1 MRALKWTGIFVLAV
15 VVALALF
22 VAFGLN
28 LLRGPIERAVTEA
41 TGRELV
47 IAGDL
52 RALWSW
58 THPRFR
64 AEDVA
69 YANPEWAREDHL
81 LRAEAI
87 EASISVL
94 PLFYGRIVVPQVHL
108 VRPEVGLEQRP
119 DGRKT
124 WLLDRDQKDRGG
136 SRFYIRALTLDQ
148 GRVKYDEPARGIS
161 IAAGLTSSAEGMTF
175 SADGKY
181 KGLPLKARG
190 SGGQVLALR
199 DADTPYPLKGEAR
212 IGSTDIRA
220 DGTFSNIAELAAFD
234 LAIDLRGESMAQLYE
249 VFGIAFPDTS
259 PYTTR
264 GRLVKGEGI
273 VRYEDFAGKVGKS
286 DLAGTFQVDTGG
298 KRPFMKADLRSK
310 VLNLADLGPLVGT
323 TEPRKGGLL
332 PDRPFDTERWDSVDA
347 DVGLRAGRLE
357 RPEQL
362 PLEDLAARIRMRD
375 KILTL
380 EPLEFG
386 IAGGTLAGSIRLD
399 GSQEPIRAAA
409 NLRVRKLELAKLFP
423 TIEQAKQS
431 KGEVSGLIE
440 LAGRGNSVARMLGS
454 ADGKVGLFV
463 DSGQVS
469 RFLMELAT
477 LDLWG
482 IARTK
487 LGGDKPISIRCAIA
501 DFAVEDGVLRT
512 NALVFDTA
520 VVNIG
525 GKGRIDL
532 GKEAMDLE
540 LDPEPKDRSLAS
552 LNSPLYIRGTFQSPE
567 VSPDVGKIVAKGLGA
582 LLLGAVAPLL
592 AVVPLIEEGPGKDS
606 NCGKLIAEAAK
617 PSKGSAAAGGSRK
630 RAAKPPA
637 KPAAR

>member
-1 MRALKWTGIFVLAV
+1 MKWAGVFALAL
-15 VVALALF
+15 VVALVLF

-28 LLRGPIERAVTEA
+28 LLRGPISRAVSEA

-52 RALWSW
+52 TALWSW

-64 AEDVA
+64 AEKVS
-69 YANPEWAREDHL
+69 YANPEWASEEHL

-87 EASISVL
+87 EASISLL
-94 PLFYGRIVVPQVHL
+94 PLLYGRVVVPEVHL
-108 VRPEVGLEQRP
+108 EQPEVALEQRP

-148 GRVKYDEPARGIS
+148 GRVKYDEPARRIS
-161 IAAGLTSSAEGMTF
+161 IAAELTSEAEGVTF
-175 SADGKY
+175 SAKGRY
-181 KGLPLKARG
+181 KGLPLKAKG
-190 SGGQVLALR
+190 SGDQVLALR
-199 DADTPYPLKGEAR
+199 DAAAPYPLKGEAR
-212 IGSTDIRA
+212 IGSTDIKV
-220 DGTFSNIAELAAFD
+220 DGTFTNIAELAAFD
-234 LAIDLRGESMAQLYE
+234 LAIDLRGSSMVQLYE

-264 GRLVKGEGI
+264 GRLIKGDGR
-273 VRYEDFAGKVGKS
+273 VRYEEFAGKVGKS

-298 KRPFMKADLRSK
+298 KRPFMSAELRSK
-310 VLNLADLGPLVGT
+310 LLNFADLGPLVGT

-332 PDRPFDTERWDSVDA
+332 PNRPFDTARWGSVDA
-347 DVGLRAGRLE
+347 DVRLRAGKIE
-357 RPEQL
+357 RPAQL

-375 KILTL
+375 KVLEL

-399 GSQEPIRAAA
+399 GSKEPIRAAA

-423 TIEQAKQS
+423 TIEQAKAS

-454 ADGKVGLFV
+454 ADGKIGLFV

-487 LGGDKPISIRCAIA
+487 LAGDKPVEIRCAIA
-501 DFAVEDGVLRT
+501 DFGVKDGVLQT

-525 GKGRIDL
+525 GSGRINL
-532 GKEAMDLE
+532 QNEAMDLE

-552 LNSPLYIRGTFQSPE
+552 LNSPLYIRGTFGAPE
-567 VSPDVGKIVAKGLGA
+567 VSPDAGKIAAKGLGA
-582 LLLGAVAPLL
+582 LLLGAVNPLL
-592 AVVPLIEEGPGKDS
+592 AVIPLIEKGPGKDS
-606 NCGKLIAEAAK
+606 NCGKLIAEAAES
-617 PSKGSAAAGGSRK
+617 SKRSAATGGSGK
-630 RAAKPPA
+630 PAAKPR
-637 KPAAR
+637 AR

>member
-1 MRALKWTGIFVLAV
+1 VRVLKWAGVTVLAL
-15 VVALALF
+15 VVALVLL

-28 LLRGPIERAVTEA
+28 LLRGPISRAVSEA

-47 IAGDL
+47 IAGEL

-58 THPRFR
+58 THPRLR
-64 AEDVA
+64 AERVS
-69 YANPEWAREDHL
+69 YANPGWAKAEHL
-81 LRAEAI
+81 LRAQAI
-87 EASISVL
+87 EASISLL
-94 PLFYGRIVVPQVHL
+94 PLFYGRIVVPEVHL
-108 VRPEVGLEQRP
+108 ERPEVFLEQRP

-124 WLLDRDQKDRGG
+124 WRLDRDQKDRGG
-136 SRFYIRALTLDQ
+136 SRFYIGALTLDQ
-148 GRVKYDEPARGIS
+148 GRVNYDDPARRIS
-161 IAAGLTSSAEGMTF
+161 VAADLTSKPQGMTF
-175 SADGKY
+175 SAEGRY
-181 KGLPLKARG
+181 KGLPLKAKG
-190 SGGQVLALR
+190 AGGQVLALR
-199 DADTPYPLKGEAR
+199 DAATPYPLQGEAR
-212 IGSTDIRA
+212 IGSTDIKV
-220 DGTFSNIAELAAFD
+220 DGTFTGIAELAAFD
-234 LAIDLRGESMAQLYE
+234 LAIDLRGESMVQLYE

-264 GRLVKGEGI
+264 GRLIKGDGR

-286 DLAGTFQVDTGG
+286 DLAGSFQVDTGG
-298 KRPFMKADLRSK
+298 ERPFMKAELRSK
-310 VLNLADLGPLVGT
+310 LLHFADLGPLVGT

-332 PDRPFDTERWDSVDA
+332 PDRPFDAARWGSVDA
-347 DVGLRAGRLE
+347 DVGLRAGRIE
-357 RPEQL
+357 RPAQL

-375 KILTL
+375 KVLEL

-399 GSQEPIRAAA
+399 GSKAPIRAAA

-463 DSGQVS
+463 DSGEVS
-469 RFLMELAT
+469 RLLMQLAT

-487 LGGDKPISIRCAIA
+487 LAGDKPIEIRCAIA
-501 DFAVEDGVLRT
+501 DFAVKDGVLQA

-525 GKGRIDL
+525 GSGRINL
-532 GKEAMDLE
+532 QNETMDLE

-552 LNSPLYIRGTFQSPE
+552 LNSPLYIRGTFGAPE
-567 VSPDVGKIVAKGLGA
+567 VSPDAGKIAAKGLGA
-582 LLLGAVAPLL
+582 LLLGAVNPLL

-606 NCGKLIAEAAK
+606 NCGKLIAEAA
-617 PSKGSAAAGGSRK
+617 SSSRSSAAAGGTR
-630 RAAKPPA
+630 
-637 KPAAR
+637 KPAAKAPAR